1 MTDESQIPSSPE
13 VPANPTPASQS
24 PSQPSEAPASSLPD
38 AQWYVLQ
45 TLSNQEGKVKRY
57 LEKFRVVEEME
68 EYIEEILMP
77 TETVSEVKGGKKKSV
92 VRKFYP
98 GYVFVKMRL
107 FDSEG
112 KVMQK
117 PWYFIQKVEGVIGF
131 AGGENPQ
138 ALKPEEIDRIK
149 NQMKDAE
156 GVEKP
161 KVTYEVGQELRITE
175 GPFLNLTGKVEEI
188 SPESGKLKVMVSIF
202 GRLTPVELEYWQ
214 VTRAD

>member
-1 MTDESQIPSSPE
+1 MTDDATS
-13 VPANPTPASQS
+13 S
-24 PSQPSEAPASSLPD
+24 PSQNNQAPAPAASIQPSAPAKTSSAPTTK
-38 AQWYVLQ
+38 AEWYVLQ

-68 EYIEEILMP
+68 EYVEELLMP
-77 TETVSEVKGGKKKSV
+77 TETVSEVKGGKKRSV

-98 GYVFVKMRL
+98 GYVFIKMRL
-107 FDSEG
+107 YDEHD

-131 AGGENPQ
+131 VGGEKPQ
-138 ALKPEEIDRIK
+138 PLKTEEIERIRG
-149 NQMKDAE
+149 QMKAAE

-161 KVTYEVGQELRITE
+161 KVEYAVGQELRITD

-188 SPESGKLKVMVSIF
+188 SPETGKLKVMVSIF